1 MVGGG
6 GGGGGGGVED
16 EYKYLRLACPPGVG
30 IV

>member
-1 MVGGG
+1 MVGG

>member
-1 MVGGG
+1 MVG